1 MLLVIVCKYILNI
14 KSSVYCVYVFVESV
28 FKKNILEFDC
38 FEKCLFFVYLLLI
51 DLYESKGE
59 NLIY

>member
-38 FEKCLFFVYLLLI
+38 FEKFLFFVYLLLI